1 MKYIYLLFLGS
12 IEAINLKYAYGDFE
26 KERDSESG
34 YPSIENIG
42 GHKDYATQYL
52 EKSTGRFK
60 TPFEVENEKAV
71 QALKDL
77 NAASEVKRFVV
88 PDGMLNDWTG

>member
-26 KERDSESG
+26 TERDDASG

-42 GHKDYATQYL
+42 GRKGYAT
-52 EKSTGRFK
+52 
-60 TPFEVENEKAV
+60 
-71 QALKDL
+71 
-77 NAASEVKRFVV
+77 
-88 PDGMLNDWTG
+88 